1 MNQVIYRMT
10 LNLWNN
16 LDIPK
21 AWGNSHLKTLW
32 NNRRSKADPTKYRGI
47 SIGSTVCKII
57 INIILERIRP
67 WHESQSSDE
76 QNRFR
81 QNRHGTSD
89 GIFVLKRIQQ
99 IIHWKMQPLFLLF
112 VDLTAAFDH
121 IPRRWLFKS
130 IERRFPDGNLPRLFT
145 ILEKLYQRTILTFD
159 EVKKTFKTTSGVWQ
173 GGPES
178 PFLFNLYIDYVMRVF
193 LDQSQIKNVNFYE
206 HHYRINSYTVS
217 WEER

>member
-1 MNQVIYRMT
+1 MEAPYENFVG
-10 LNLWNN
+10 
-16 LDIPK
+16 K
-21 AWGNSHLKTLW
+21 K
-32 NNRRSKADPTKYRGI
+32 
-47 SIGSTVCKII
+47 TVCKII
-57 INIILERIRP
+57 INIILERLRP
-67 WHESQSSDE
+67 WYESQLSDE
-76 QNRFR
+76 QNGFR
-81 QNRHGTSD
+81 QNRGTSD

-99 IIHWKMQPLFLLF
+99 ITHRKMQPLFLLF

-145 ILEKLYQRTILTFD
+145 ILENLYQRTTLTFD
-159 EVKKTFKTTSGVWQ
+159 EVNTTFETTSGVRQ

-193 LDQSQIKNVNFYE
+193 LDQSQIEIVNFYE

-217 WEER
+217 